1 VAVTVPSTQDLNS
14 EIIDDLAGSFAQTIP
29 FLPKSFLRVIA
40 KVLAGKLAISFRYNA
55 FTLLQLFV
63 AHASFE
69 ETTVRGKRIRPLVEW
84 GRLLGEGDPLPAQ
97 RAELAV
103 VVTVTNQTGFLRAGA
118 QLLYQDTG
126 VIYSTAFDVPLDASE
141 VSVTIRATNDPDGNG
156 GAGTIGNLP
165 ADSVLTFANPLAN
178 VGNAR
183 VVSVAVAGA
192 DAETG
197 DVYRARVMRRAKA
210 RPQGGAYA
218 DYREWGE
225 SVSGIV
231 RVYPYT
237 GELPGTVEIY
247 CEATEA
253 SSGSADG
260 IPTGPQLTAVL
271 DAINLNNISGKATRR
286 PANAA
291 PLVLPISRTDFDL
304 TVVGLSPISQDL
316 KDAIVAAADE
326 YLRGREPYI
335 VGVTSLPRADR
346 ITVGALSGVIEE
358 VASAAGAAFSSI
370 VLESTLGLGD
380 SWTLDRGEKAKLATP
395 VTYA

>member
-1 VAVTVPSTQDLNS
+1 VAVTVPTTQSVND
-14 EIIDDLAGSFAQTIP
+14 EIIDDLAASFGQVIP
-29 FLPKSFLRVIA
+29 ILPKAFLRVIA
-40 KVLAGKLAISFRYNA
+40 KVLAGKLAISYRYNA

-97 RAELAV
+97 RAELAA

-118 QLLYQDTG
+118 QLLFQDTG
-126 VIYSTAFDVPLDASE
+126 VIYSTAFDVPLNASE
-141 VSVTIRATNDPDGNG
+141 VPVTIRATSDPSGNG

-218 DYREWGE
+218 DYREWAE

-231 RVYPYT
+231 RAYPYT
-237 GELPGTVEIY
+237 GTLPGTVETY
-247 CEATEA
+247 VEADEA

-260 IPTGPQLTAVL
+260 IPTGPQITAVYA
-271 DAINLNNISGKATRR
+271 AINLNNISGKATRR

-291 PLVLPISRTDFDL
+291 PLVLPIERTGFDL
-304 TVVGLSPISQDL
+304 TVIGLSPINDAL
-316 KDAIVAAADE
+316 KEAIEDAADE

-335 VGVTSLPRADR
+335 VGVSSLPRTDR

-358 VASAAGAAFSSI
+358 VASAAGSAFSSI

-380 SWTLDRGEKAKLATP
+380 SWTLDFGEKAKLTRPATF
-395 VTYA
+395 A